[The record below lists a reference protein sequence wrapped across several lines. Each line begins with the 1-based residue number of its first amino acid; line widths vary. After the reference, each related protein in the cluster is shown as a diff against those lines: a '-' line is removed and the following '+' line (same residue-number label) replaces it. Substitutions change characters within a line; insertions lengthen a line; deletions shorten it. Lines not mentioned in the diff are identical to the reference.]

1 MTLEQTILD
10 INEKVAQQK
19 YTETIFDEEGN
30 EKQKISSKDLTLGNA
45 IIDAILLQIDSEN
58 VNEEDHL
65 MRYGIYLKA
74 KGGDSNFTEEEIKLI
89 KSCISKR
96 YVPLYA
102 GQLLTLINE

>member
-1 MTLEQTILD
+1 MKLNETILD
-10 INEKVAQQK
+10 INGKIAEQK
-19 YTETIFDEEGN
+19 YTETIINEDGSEE
-30 EKQKISSKDLTLGNA
+30 QKLSSKELTLGNA
-45 IIDAILLQIDSEN
+45 IIDAVLIQVDPDN

-65 MRYGIYLKA
+65 MRYGIYLKVN
-74 KGGDSNFTEEEIKLI
+74 DNNTDFTEDEITLI